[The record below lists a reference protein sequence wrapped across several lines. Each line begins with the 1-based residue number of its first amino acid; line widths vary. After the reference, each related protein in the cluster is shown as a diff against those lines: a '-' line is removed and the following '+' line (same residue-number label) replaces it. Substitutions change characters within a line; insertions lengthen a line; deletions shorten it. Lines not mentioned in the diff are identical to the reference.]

1 MELRQL
7 RYFVAVAEELHFG
20 RAAGRL
26 GIAQPALSQQIRRLE
41 TDLGV
46 ELLTRN
52 RRRVALSPAG
62 AAFLPEARET
72 VARAAH
78 AARVAQRTAAG
89 ELGRLALGFVGSV
102 TDELLPRVMPV
113 MRARYPDLDVA
124 LRELTSSEQLAGFAR
139 GELDLGL
146 LRPPSPLP
154 AGLRTRLIT
163 REPLVAALPADHRL
177 ARLPRLT
184 SADLRGEPFVRF
196 PREKGAWMY
205 DLITDYC
212 RGDGGPPPEVAQE
225 AVMMQTITALVAAGT
240 GVSLVPA
247 SQRALARPGV
257 AFRPLASAPQVDLV
271 AAWPHT
277 HPNPA
282 RAAALEVLTAVAG
295 GTRPES

>member
-26 GIAQPALSQQIRRLE
+26 GIAQPALSQQIRKLE

-72 VARAAH
+72 VARAAR
-78 AARVAQRTAAG
+78 AARVARRTAAG
-89 ELGRLALGFVGSV
+89 ELGRLALGFVGSA
-102 TDELLPRVMPV
+102 TDELLPRAMPV
-113 MRARYPDLDVA
+113 LRARYPDLEIT
-124 LRELTSSEQLAGFAR
+124 LRESTSAEQVAALAR

-154 AGLRTRLIT
+154 AGLRTRLLT
-163 REPLVAALPADHRL
+163 REPLVAALPVGHRL
-177 ARLPRLT
+177 TRLPRLT
-184 SADLRGEPFVRF
+184 AADLRGEPFVRF
-196 PREKGAWMY
+196 PRAKGAWMY

-240 GVSLVPA
+240 GIALVPA
-247 SQRALARPGV
+247 SQRTLARPGV
-257 AFRPLASAPQVDLV
+257 AFRRLAGAPLLDLV
-271 AAWPHT
+271 AAWPESGAG
-277 HPNPA
+277 PA
-282 RAAALEVLTAVAG
+282 RGAVVEVLAAACGSRGA
-295 GTRPES
+295 

>member
-26 GIAQPALSQQIRRLE
+26 GIAQPALSQQIRKLE

-72 VARAAH
+72 VARAAR
-78 AARVAQRTAAG
+78 AARVARRTAAG
-89 ELGRLALGFVGSV
+89 ELGRLALGFVGSA
-102 TDELLPRVMPV
+102 TDELLPRAMPV
-113 MRARYPDLDVA
+113 LRARYPDLEVT
-124 LRELTSSEQLAGFAR
+124 LRESTSAEQVAALAR

-154 AGLRTRLIT
+154 AGLRTRLLT
-163 REPLVAALPADHRL
+163 RERLVAALPVGHRL
-177 ARLPRLT
+177 TRLPRLT
-184 SADLRGEPFVRF
+184 AADLRGEPLVRF
-196 PREKGAWMY
+196 PRAEGAWMY

-240 GVSLVPA
+240 GIALVPA
-247 SQRALARPGV
+247 SQRTLARPGV
-257 AFRPLASAPQVDLV
+257 AFRRLVAAPLLDLV
-271 AAWPHT
+271 AAWPESCSS
-277 HPNPA
+277 PA
-282 RAAALEVLTAVAG
+282 RGPVVETLAAAG
-295 GTRPES
+295 GSRGA

>member
-20 RAAGRL
+20 RAAARL
-26 GIAQPALSQQIRRLE
+26 GIAQPALSQQIRKLE

-62 AAFLPEARET
+62 AAFLPEAREA

-78 AARVAQRTAAG
+78 AARVARRTAAG
-89 ELGRLALGFVGSV
+89 ELGRLALGFVGSA
-102 TDELLPRVMPV
+102 TDELLPRAMPAL
-113 MRARYPDLDVA
+113 RARCPGLDVT
-124 LRELTSSEQLAGFAR
+124 LRELTSAEQVAALAR

-154 AGLRTRLIT
+154 AGLRTRLLT

-184 SADLRGEPFVRF
+184 AADLRGEPFVRF
-196 PREKGAWMY
+196 PRSEGAWMY

-247 SQRALARPGV
+247 SQRSLARPGV
-257 AFRPLASAPQVDLV
+257 AFRRLVGSPLLDLV
-271 AAWPHT
+271 AAWT
-277 HPNPA
+277 DSNPNPA
-282 RAAALEVLTAVAG
+282 RAPVLEVLAEASGGRAAG
-295 GTRPES
+295 T

>member
-26 GIAQPALSQQIRRLE
+26 GIAQPALSQQIRKLE

-72 VARAAH
+72 VARAAR
-78 AARVAQRTAAG
+78 AARVARRTAAG
-89 ELGRLALGFVGSV
+89 ELGRLALGFVGSA
-102 TDELLPRVMPV
+102 TDELLPRAMPV
-113 MRARYPDLDVA
+113 LRTRYPDLEIT
-124 LRELTSSEQLAGFAR
+124 LRESTSAEQVAALAR

-154 AGLRTRLIT
+154 AGLRTRLLT
-163 REPLVAALPADHRL
+163 REPLVAALPVGHRL
-177 ARLPRLT
+177 TRLPRLT
-184 SADLRGEPFVRF
+184 AADLRGEPFVRF
-196 PREKGAWMY
+196 PRAKGAWMY

-240 GVSLVPA
+240 GVALVPA
-247 SQRALARPGV
+247 SQRTLARPGV
-257 AFRPLASAPQVDLV
+257 AFRRLAAAPLLDLV
-271 AAWPHT
+271 AAWPESGAG
-277 HPNPA
+277 PA
-282 RAAALEVLTAVAG
+282 RGAVVEVLATACGSRGA
-295 GTRPES
+295 